1 MSTAYLI
8 INCMIRDFRVS
19 VVSPVPG
26 LLSPAKISGPDVG
39 GGSRL
44 NTKNV
49 DCINDRISRCLDGRK
64 IFDLIMKGA
73 YIHVYSKCRFILL
86 FIRLR

>member
-1 MSTAYLI
+1 MLFRSYGSISVSTAYLI

-49 DCINDRISRCLDGRK
+49 DYINDRISRCLDGRK
-64 IFDLIMKGA
+64 IF
-73 YIHVYSKCRFILL
+73 YRT
-86 FIRLR
+86 